1 MKKKYLIT
9 RIEVIQNGNIKAV
22 DTELETDNI
31 ESTRTKLLK
40 ETEAER
46 INFNYEERNA

>member
-1 MKKKYLIT
+1 MKYLIT
-9 RIEVIQNGNIKAV
+9 RISIFENGKIETI

-46 INFNYEERNA
+46 INFNYEER